1 MTETARLVLAVDS
14 REVDRGQRS
23 LDGLTDK
30 SRRAEQET
38 ERLTRATDQLGG
50 AYRGLRNVLAAVGIG
65 VAIRAVVQASDTYSE
80 LRSQLRLV
88 TDSQEELND
97 TYEAAYKLAQETRG
111 GLGETIN
118 LYARLAR
125 SSEELDLTNQQ
136 LLTVTRAINQSFVVS
151 GASAQEAA
159 SATLQLSQGMASGTL
174 RGEELNSVLENS
186 PRLARAIA
194 DGLGVTIG
202 QLREL
207 GAEGQLTGS
216 AVTRALLSSAD
227 SINREFQDM
236 PRTVGQS
243 LQQLRNDLIDT
254 FGETDVSGFNDAID
268 DLRELVTD
276 PNFKDSVVTLGTA
289 FATLIG
295 TMASGASEVVTFTE
309 YLGAELA
316 SKINGV
322 AADDIPRLE
331 RELAG
336 LEKQLDASF
345 LEKDIGL
352 VFTSDEEIKRKIEE
366 VRERLQVAYDLQQ
379 SFNRGFGNTNP
390 DQDSGDP
397 PEPLG
402 GGGNDRATDS
412 IQKRVAALQL
422 EAETLGMTA
431 RQEELYRARKEGAT
445 AAQLAAIDGSYRQ
458 IEAYEA
464 EQKAL
469 EASIESRRIANE
481 ILAEMDAERLKP
493 SALARDDRSRAE
505 DAFRVDIEALNQNRA
520 EALMSEESYLAQRT
534 ALKATYDASIAELDA
549 EESEK
554 ISDQF
559 EAKLLR
565 EQEYH
570 QNRRAYLLEQ
580 REQELID
587 EQTYNRLI
595 EDEND
600 RYRDA
605 TDKLDKKNWQSRLS
619 TTQHYLGQ
627 LSGLLSSEN
636 RKMFEVGKAA
646 AIANAIVSTYSGAA
660 QALDDL
666 PFPANIAA
674 AAAVTLAGFARV
686 QAIRST
692 SFNGG
697 GGAAGGGGITGGV
710 QTVPAA
716 PAPVQLDGASG
727 SGSAGGSSISITVQG
742 SVVGATKDELADMF
756 GDALRER
763 IANKDYVLIDSNSRN
778 GRTLR

>member
-88 TDSQEELND
+88 TESQEELND
-97 TYEAAYKLAQETRG
+97 TYEAAYKLAQDTRG

-268 DLRELVTD
+268 DLRGLVTD
-276 PNFKDSVVTLGTA
+276 PGFQEGVVSLGTGIATLARWLGTA
-289 FATLIG
+289 TTEGVKFTKWLGEEFAAQIHG
-295 TMASGASEVVTFTE
+295 
-309 YLGAELA
+309 
-316 SKINGV
+316 I

-331 RELAG
+331 GAVADQEEQMRRLTALFEGSGGISGQEQGILDRENAKLEEMERRLA
-336 LEKQLDASF
+336 DAIR
-345 LEKDIGL
+345 L
-352 VFTSDEEIKRKIEE
+352 
-366 VRERLQVAYDLQQ
+366 REQ
-379 SFNRGFGNTNP
+379 FNQNNVGAGANTNP
-390 DQDSGDP
+390 DQGGGDP

-402 GGGNDRATDS
+402 GGGKDKATDS

-445 AAQLAAIDGSYRQ
+445 AAQLAAIEGSYRQ

-469 EASIESRRIANE
+469 EFSIKSRRDAAE
-481 ILAEMDAERLKP
+481 ILAEMDKER
-493 SALARDDRSRAE
+493 ATDI
-505 DAFRVDIEALNQNRA
+505 DAGEQLLERY
-520 EALMSEESYLAQRT
+520 MTEE
-534 ALKATYDASIAELDA
+534 E
-549 EESEK
+549 
-554 ISDQF
+554 
-559 EAKLLR
+559 LLR
-565 EQEYH
+565 EHHE
-570 QNRRAYLLEQ
+570 RRLETLETA
-580 REQELID
+580 RAADFENEAKW
-587 EQTYNRLI
+587 NAAI
-595 EDEND
+595 EDENK
-600 RYRDA
+600 RFNDA
-605 TDKLDKKNWQSRLS
+605 MEGMDKARWMAQMDLAA
-619 TTQHYLGQ
+619 
-627 LSGLLSSEN
+627 SGLSEITGLMASEN
-636 RKMFEVGKAA
+636 RKMFEIGKAA
-646 AIANAIVSTYSGAA
+646 AIAQTLVSIPSSAQKAYDAMSGIPFVGP
-660 QALDDL
+660 ALG
-666 PFPANIAA
+666 AA
-674 AAAVTLAGFARV
+674 AAAAAIAAGLGRL
-686 QAIRST
+686 QAIKSAN
-692 SFNGG
+692 FGG
-697 GGAAGGGGITGGV
+697 GGSAGGGGGGGITGGV
-710 QTVPAA
+710 QSVPAA
-716 PAPVQLDGASG
+716 PAPVQLQGRSG
-727 SGSAGGSSISITVQG
+727 GDSSDRGVNVTVSVGQLVGTGGIEELTDIITEGLQDRVKNRDI
-742 SVVGATKDELADMF
+742 VIVDPA
-756 GDALRER
+756 
-763 IANKDYVLIDSNSRN
+763 SRN
-778 GRTLR
+778 GRDLRGR

>member
-30 SRRAEQET
+30 SRRAEQGT

-88 TDSQEELND
+88 TESQEELND

-268 DLRELVTD
+268 DLRGLVTD
-276 PNFKDSVVTLGTA
+276 PGFQEGVVSLGTGIATLARWLGTA
-289 FATLIG
+289 TTEGVKFTKWLGEEFAAQIHG
-295 TMASGASEVVTFTE
+295 
-309 YLGAELA
+309 
-316 SKINGV
+316 I

-331 RELAG
+331 GAVADQEEQMRRLTALFEGSGGISGQEQGILDRENAKLEEMERRLA
-336 LEKQLDASF
+336 DAIR
-345 LEKDIGL
+345 L
-352 VFTSDEEIKRKIEE
+352 
-366 VRERLQVAYDLQQ
+366 REQFSQNNVGA
-379 SFNRGFGNTNP
+379 GVNTNP
-390 DQDSGDP
+390 DQGGGDP

-402 GGGNDRATDS
+402 GGGDDKATKS

-431 RQEELYRARKEGAT
+431 RQEELYKARKEGAT
-445 AAQLAAIDGSYRQ
+445 AAQLAAIDASYRQ
-458 IEAYEA
+458 MEAYEA

-469 EASIESRRIANE
+469 EEKAAFEKSLERDLGDIQERYATERE
-481 ILAEMDAERLKP
+481 LLAED
-493 SALARDDRSRAE
+493 
-505 DAFRVDIEALNQNRA
+505 
-520 EALMSEESYLAQRT
+520 LMLRRETILESYELGKIDRQEAN
-534 ALKATYDASIAELDA
+534 ALLQESNREYYDELDA
-549 EESEK
+549 LRNLDIE
-554 ISDQF
+554 
-559 EAKLLR
+559 R
-565 EQEYH
+565 EQKAS
-570 QNRRAYLLEQ
+570 QMVTSA
-580 REQELID
+580 
-587 EQTYNRLI
+587 RL
-595 EDEND
+595 
-600 RYRDA
+600 A
-605 TDKLDKKNWQSRLS
+605 AAQ
-619 TTQHYLGQ
+619 QGV
-627 LSGLLSSEN
+627 GLLQFFAREN
-636 RKMFEVGKAA
+636 EAVAHVVLGVQTALSAAMAWTNTLVAATRAVAELGPIAGPPAA
-646 AIANAIVSTYSGAA
+646 ASIMAWGKLQVG
-660 QALDDL
+660 L
-666 PFPANIAA
+666 IAA
-674 AAAVTLAGFARV
+674 TGLAKGFM
-686 QAIRST
+686 
-692 SFNGG
+692 GG
-697 GGAAGGGGITGGV
+697 AGGGSPSGAGGGFGGS
-710 QTVPAA
+710 PEAA
-716 PAPVQLDGASG
+716 PPSPLPPRDSNSG
-727 SGSAGGSSISITVQG
+727 GNLTIVFQG
-742 SVVGATKDELADMF
+742 DVTGFDQDELADTLLNKM
-756 GDALRER
+756 GDEINNLDR
-763 IANKDYVLIDSNSRN
+763 VVIDPRSRN
-778 GRTLR
+778 GRMLRGR

>member
-50 AYRGLRNVLAAVGIG
+50 AYRGLRNVLGAVGIG

-88 TDSQEELND
+88 TESQEELNE

-118 LYARLAR
+118 LYARMAR
-125 SSEELDLTNQQ
+125 SSEELGLTSQQ

-295 TMASGASEVVTFTE
+295 TMASGASEVVNFTE

-379 SFNRGFGNTNP
+379 SFNQGFGNTNP
-390 DQDSGDP
+390 DQGGGDP

-402 GGGNDRATDS
+402 GGGDDKATKA

-431 RQEELYRARKEGAT
+431 RQEELYKARKEGAT

-469 EASIESRRIANE
+469 EFSIKSRRDAAE
-481 ILAEMDAERLKP
+481 ILAEMDKER
-493 SALARDDRSRAE
+493 AT
-505 DAFRVDIEALNQNRA
+505 DIEAGEQLLERY
-520 EALMSEESYLAQRT
+520 MTEE
-534 ALKATYDASIAELDA
+534 E
-549 EESEK
+549 
-554 ISDQF
+554 
-559 EAKLLR
+559 LLR
-565 EQEYH
+565 EHH
-570 QNRRAYLLEQ
+570 QRRLEVLEAARAADFDNRVKWNDAIAAEEERHKESLNNLDQQ
-580 REQELID
+580 RW
-587 EQTYNRLI
+587 
-595 EDEND
+595 
-600 RYRDA
+600 
-605 TDKLDKKNWQSRLS
+605 KL
-619 TTQHYLGQ
+619 Q
-627 LSGLLSSEN
+627 LKGTADVFGLLTGLMASEN
-636 RKMFEVGKAA
+636 RKMFEIGKAA
-646 AIANAIVSTYSGAA
+646 AIAQGAINIPLAATNAYASASAVPVIGHILA
-660 QALDDL
+660 
-666 PFPANIAA
+666 PIAA
-674 AAAVTLAGFARV
+674 TAAVVAQTAQLS
-686 QAIRST
+686 AIKSAN
-692 SFNGG
+692 FNGG
-697 GGAAGGGGITGGV
+697 GGAAAITGGV
-710 QTVPAA
+710 NTVPAA
-716 PAPVQLDGASG
+716 PAPVQLDGGRGADSG
-727 SGSAGGSSISITVQG
+727 GGSSISITVQG

-756 GDALRER
+756 GDALKER

>member
-88 TDSQEELND
+88 TESQEELND

-254 FGETDVSGFNDAID
+254 FGQTDVSGFNDAID

-331 RELAG
+331 RELYG
-336 LEKQLDASF
+336 LQKQLDASF

-352 VFTSDEEIKRKIEE
+352 IFTSDEEIKRKIEE
-366 VRERLQVAYDLQQ
+366 VRERLEVAYDLQQ
-379 SFNRGFGNTNP
+379 SFNQGFGNTNP
-390 DQDSGDP
+390 DQGGGDP
-397 PEPLG
+397 PEPPG
-402 GGGNDRATDS
+402 GGGDDKATDS

-431 RQEELYRARKEGAT
+431 RQEELYRAQKEGAT
-445 AAQLAAIDGSYRQ
+445 AAQLAAIEGSYRQ

-469 EASIESRRIANE
+469 EFSIKSRRDAAE
-481 ILAEMDAERLKP
+481 ILAEMDKER
-493 SALARDDRSRAE
+493 ATDI
-505 DAFRVDIEALNQNRA
+505 DAGEQLLERY
-520 EALMSEESYLAQRT
+520 MTEE
-534 ALKATYDASIAELDA
+534 E
-549 EESEK
+549 
-554 ISDQF
+554 
-559 EAKLLR
+559 LLR
-565 EQEYH
+565 EHH
-570 QNRRAYLLEQ
+570 QRRLEVLEAARSADFDNRTKWNDAIAAEEERHKESLNNLDQQ
-580 REQELID
+580 RW
-587 EQTYNRLI
+587 
-595 EDEND
+595 
-600 RYRDA
+600 
-605 TDKLDKKNWQSRLS
+605 KL
-619 TTQHYLGQ
+619 Q
-627 LSGLLSSEN
+627 LKGTADVFGLLTGLMASEN
-636 RKMFEVGKAA
+636 RKMFEIGKAA
-646 AIANAIVSTYSGAA
+646 AIAQGVINIPLAATNAYASASAVPVIGHILA
-660 QALDDL
+660 
-666 PFPANIAA
+666 PIAA
-674 AAAVTLAGFARV
+674 TAAVVAQTAQLS
-686 QAIRST
+686 AIKSAN
-692 SFNGG
+692 FNGG
-697 GGAAGGGGITGGV
+697 GGAAAITGGV
-710 QTVPAA
+710 NTVPAA
-716 PAPVQLDGASG
+716 PAPVQLDGGRGADSG
-727 SGSAGGSSISITVQG
+727 GGSSISITVQG

-756 GDALRER
+756 GDALKER

>member
-30 SRRAEQET
+30 SRRAEQGT

-88 TDSQEELND
+88 TESQEELND

-268 DLRELVTD
+268 DLRGLVTD
-276 PNFKDSVVTLGTA
+276 PGFQEGVVSLGTGIATLARWLGTA
-289 FATLIG
+289 TTEGVKFTKWLGEEFAAQIHG
-295 TMASGASEVVTFTE
+295 
-309 YLGAELA
+309 
-316 SKINGV
+316 I

-331 RELAG
+331 GAVADQEEQMRRLTALFEGSGGISGQEQGILDRENAKLEEMERRLA
-336 LEKQLDASF
+336 DAIR
-345 LEKDIGL
+345 L
-352 VFTSDEEIKRKIEE
+352 
-366 VRERLQVAYDLQQ
+366 REQFSQNNVGA
-379 SFNRGFGNTNP
+379 GVNTNP
-390 DQDSGDP
+390 DQGGGDP

-402 GGGNDRATDS
+402 GGGNDKATDS

-458 IEAYEA
+458 MEAYEA

-469 EASIESRRIANE
+469 EEKAEFERALERDLGEIQDRYASERE
-481 ILAEMDAERLKP
+481 LLAEDLMLRRETILESYELGKIDRQEAN
-493 SALARDDRSRAE
+493 ALLQESNREYYDELDSLRNL
-505 DAFRVDIEALNQNRA
+505 DIEREQRASQLVTSARHAAFQQGIALLQLFARENETVAHIVLGVQ
-520 EALMSEESYLAQRT
+520 T
-534 ALKATYDASIAELDA
+534 ALSAAMAWTNTLVAATRATAELGPV
-549 EESEK
+549 
-554 ISDQF
+554 
-559 EAKLLR
+559 
-565 EQEYH
+565 
-570 QNRRAYLLEQ
+570 
-580 REQELID
+580 
-587 EQTYNRLI
+587 
-595 EDEND
+595 
-600 RYRDA
+600 
-605 TDKLDKKNWQSRLS
+605 
-619 TTQHYLGQ
+619 LGPP
-627 LSGLLSSEN
+627 
-636 RKMFEVGKAA
+636 AA
-646 AIANAIVSTYSGAA
+646 AKIIAWGKVQVG
-660 QALDDL
+660 L
-666 PFPANIAA
+666 IAA
-674 AAAVTLAGFARV
+674 TGLAKGAM
-686 QAIRST
+686 
-692 SFNGG
+692 GG
-697 GGAAGGGGITGGV
+697 GGGGGGGSIGGFGGS
-710 QTVPAA
+710 PEAA
-716 PAPVQLDGASG
+716 PPSPLPPQDRDS
-727 SGSAGGSSISITVQG
+727 GGSLTIVFQG
-742 SVVGATKDELADMF
+742 DVTGFDQNELADTLMNKM
-756 GDALRER
+756 GDEINNLDR
-763 IANKDYVLIDSNSRN
+763 VVIDPKSRN
-778 GRTLR
+778 GRLLRGR

>member
-50 AYRGLRNVLAAVGIG
+50 AYRGLRNVLGAVGIG

-88 TDSQEELND
+88 TESQEELND
-97 TYEAAYKLAQETRG
+97 TYEAAYKLAQDTRG

-268 DLRELVTD
+268 DLRGLVTD
-276 PNFKDSVVTLGTA
+276 PGFQEGVVSLGTGIATLARWLGTA
-289 FATLIG
+289 TTEGVKFTKWLGEEFAAQIHG
-295 TMASGASEVVTFTE
+295 
-309 YLGAELA
+309 
-316 SKINGV
+316 I

-331 RELAG
+331 GAVADQEEQMRRLTALFEGSGGISGQEQGILDRENAKLEEMERRLA
-336 LEKQLDASF
+336 DAIR
-345 LEKDIGL
+345 L
-352 VFTSDEEIKRKIEE
+352 
-366 VRERLQVAYDLQQ
+366 REQFSQNNVGA
-379 SFNRGFGNTNP
+379 GVNTNP
-390 DQDSGDP
+390 DQGGGDP

-402 GGGNDRATDS
+402 GGGNDKATDS

-431 RQEELYRARKEGAT
+431 RQEELYRAQKEGAT
-445 AAQLAAIDGSYRQ
+445 AAQLAAIEGSYRQ

-469 EASIESRRIANE
+469 EFSIKSRRDAAE
-481 ILAEMDAERLKP
+481 ILAEMDKERATDIDAGEQLLERYMTEEELLQEHHERRLEVLE
-493 SALARDDRSRAE
+493 AARAADFDNKEKWDRA
-505 DAFRVDIEALNQNRA
+505 IEAENQRHE
-520 EALMSEESYLAQRT
+520 EAVSDVSKKEQFARNQLASNMLTQMSSLMSSKYKE
-534 ALKATYDASIAELDA
+534 
-549 EESEK
+549 
-554 ISDQF
+554 F
-559 EAKLLR
+559 F
-565 EQEYH
+565 
-570 QNRRAYLLEQ
+570 
-580 REQELID
+580 LI
-587 EQTYNRLI
+587 
-595 EDEND
+595 
-600 RYRDA
+600 
-605 TDKLDKKNWQSRLS
+605 
-619 TTQHYLGQ
+619 
-627 LSGLLSSEN
+627 
-636 RKMFEVGKAA
+636 GKAA
-646 AIANAIVSTYSGAA
+646 ALANVAVMAPEKA
-660 QALDDL
+660 E
-666 PFPANIAA
+666 AA
-674 AAAVTLAGFARV
+674 AAWGMKLGGPPLAAAFTAASYIV
-686 QAIRST
+686 SAAHAAQIASAN
-692 SFNGG
+692 FGG
-697 GGAAGGGGITGGV
+697 GGGVSGSGGYGGGV
-710 QTVPAA
+710 NTVPAA
-716 PAPVQLDGASG
+716 PAPAQLNPGADSG
-727 SGSAGGSSISITVQG
+727 SGSLTIVFQG
-742 SVVGATKDELADMF
+742 NVTGFDQDELADTLINKM
-756 GDALRER
+756 GDEINNLDR
-763 IANKDYVLIDSNSRN
+763 VVIDPKSRN
-778 GRTLR
+778 GRLLRGR

>member
-88 TDSQEELND
+88 TESQEELND

-111 GLGETIN
+111 GLEETIN

-202 QLREL
+202 QLRTL

-295 TMASGASEVVTFTE
+295 TMASGASEVVNFTE

-366 VRERLQVAYDLQQ
+366 VRERLEVAYDLQQ
-379 SFNRGFGNTNP
+379 SFNQGFGNTNP
-390 DQDSGDP
+390 DQGGGDP
-397 PEPLG
+397 PEPPG
-402 GGGNDRATDS
+402 GGGDDKATDS

-431 RQEELYRARKEGAT
+431 RQEELYRAQKEGAT
-445 AAQLAAIDGSYRQ
+445 AAQLAAIEGSYRQ

-469 EASIESRRIANE
+469 EFSIKSRRDAAE
-481 ILAEMDAERLKP
+481 ILAEMDKER
-493 SALARDDRSRAE
+493 ATDI
-505 DAFRVDIEALNQNRA
+505 DAGEQLLERY
-520 EALMSEESYLAQRT
+520 MTEE
-534 ALKATYDASIAELDA
+534 E
-549 EESEK
+549 
-554 ISDQF
+554 
-559 EAKLLR
+559 LLR
-565 EQEYH
+565 EHH
-570 QNRRAYLLEQ
+570 QRRLEVLEAARSADFDNRTKWNDAIAAEEERHKESLNNLDQQ
-580 REQELID
+580 RW
-587 EQTYNRLI
+587 
-595 EDEND
+595 
-600 RYRDA
+600 
-605 TDKLDKKNWQSRLS
+605 KL
-619 TTQHYLGQ
+619 Q
-627 LSGLLSSEN
+627 LKGTADVFGLLTGLMASEN
-636 RKMFEVGKAA
+636 RKMFEIGKAA
-646 AIANAIVSTYSGAA
+646 AIAQGAINIPLAATNAYASASAVPVIGHILA
-660 QALDDL
+660 
-666 PFPANIAA
+666 PIAA
-674 AAAVTLAGFARV
+674 TAAVVAQTAQLS
-686 QAIRST
+686 AIKSAN
-692 SFNGG
+692 FNGG
-697 GGAAGGGGITGGV
+697 GGAAAITGGV
-710 QTVPAA
+710 NTVPAA
-716 PAPVQLDGASG
+716 PAPVQLDGGRGADSG
-727 SGSAGGSSISITVQG
+727 GGSSISITVQG

-756 GDALRER
+756 GDALKER

>member
-23 LDGLTDK
+23 LDGLTSK

-38 ERLTRATDQLGG
+38 ERLSRATDQLSG
-50 AYRGLRNVLAAVGIG
+50 AYRGLRNVLAAVGAG
-65 VAIRAVVQASDTYSE
+65 LAVRAVIRAADTYSE

-88 TDSQEELND
+88 TESQEELNE
-97 TYEAAYKLAQETRG
+97 TYEAAYRLAQETRG
-111 GLGETIN
+111 GLEETIN

-202 QLREL
+202 ELRTL

-276 PNFKDSVVTLGTA
+276 PNFKESVVTLGTA

-295 TMASGASEVVTFTE
+295 TMASGASEVVNFTE

-402 GGGNDRATDS
+402 GGGNDKATDS
-412 IQKRVAALQL
+412 IQKRIEALRL

-431 RQEELYRARKEGAT
+431 RQEELYKARKEGAT

-469 EASIESRRIANE
+469 EFSIKSRRDAAE
-481 ILAEMDAERLKP
+481 ILAEMDKERATDIDAGEQLLERYMTEEELLQEHHERRLDVLEAARAADFDNKEKWDRAIEAENQRH
-493 SALARDDRSRAE
+493 E
-505 DAFRVDIEALNQNRA
+505 DAVSDVSKKEQFARNQLASNMLSQMSS
-520 EALMSEESYLAQRT
+520 LMSSKYKE
-534 ALKATYDASIAELDA
+534 
-549 EESEK
+549 
-554 ISDQF
+554 F
-559 EAKLLR
+559 F
-565 EQEYH
+565 
-570 QNRRAYLLEQ
+570 
-580 REQELID
+580 LI
-587 EQTYNRLI
+587 
-595 EDEND
+595 
-600 RYRDA
+600 
-605 TDKLDKKNWQSRLS
+605 
-619 TTQHYLGQ
+619 
-627 LSGLLSSEN
+627 
-636 RKMFEVGKAA
+636 GKAA
-646 AIANAIVSTYSGAA
+646 ALANVAVMAPEKA
-660 QALDDL
+660 E
-666 PFPANIAA
+666 AA
-674 AAAVTLAGFARV
+674 AAWGMKLGGPPLAAAFTAASYIV
-686 QAIRST
+686 SAAHAAQIASAN
-692 SFNGG
+692 FGG
-697 GGAAGGGGITGGV
+697 GGGVSGSGGYGGGV
-710 QTVPAA
+710 NSVPAA
-716 PAPVQLDGASG
+716 PAPVQLNPGAESGG
-727 SGSAGGSSISITVQG
+727 SGGSLTIVFQG
-742 SVVGATKDELADMF
+742 DVTGFDQDELADTLMNKM
-756 GDALRER
+756 GDEINNLDR
-763 IANKDYVLIDSNSRN
+763 VVIDPKSRN
-778 GRTLR
+778 GRLLRGR

>member
-23 LDGLTDK
+23 LDGLTSK

-38 ERLTRATDQLGG
+38 ERLSRATDQLSG
-50 AYRGLRNVLAAVGIG
+50 AYRGLRNVLAAVGAG
-65 VAIRAVVQASDTYSE
+65 LAVRAVIRAADTYSE

-88 TDSQEELND
+88 TESQEELNE

-111 GLGETIN
+111 GLEETIN

-268 DLRELVTD
+268 DLRGLVTD
-276 PNFKDSVVTLGTA
+276 PGFQEGVVSLGTGIATLARWLGTA
-289 FATLIG
+289 TTEGVKFTKWLGEEFAAQIHG
-295 TMASGASEVVTFTE
+295 
-309 YLGAELA
+309 
-316 SKINGV
+316 I

-331 RELAG
+331 GAVADQEEQMRRLTALFEGSGGISGQEQGILDRENAKLEEMERRLA
-336 LEKQLDASF
+336 DAIR
-345 LEKDIGL
+345 L
-352 VFTSDEEIKRKIEE
+352 
-366 VRERLQVAYDLQQ
+366 REQFSQNNVGA
-379 SFNRGFGNTNP
+379 GVNTNP
-390 DQDSGDP
+390 DQGGGDP

-402 GGGNDRATDS
+402 GGGDDKATKS

-445 AAQLAAIDGSYRQ
+445 AAQLAAIEGSYRQ

-469 EASIESRRIANE
+469 EEKAEFERALERDLGEIQDRYASERE
-481 ILAEMDAERLKP
+481 LLAED
-493 SALARDDRSRAE
+493 
-505 DAFRVDIEALNQNRA
+505 
-520 EALMSEESYLAQRT
+520 LMLRRETILESYELGKIDRQEAN
-534 ALKATYDASIAELDA
+534 ALLQESNREYYDELDA
-549 EESEK
+549 LRSLDIE
-554 ISDQF
+554 
-559 EAKLLR
+559 R
-565 EQEYH
+565 EQKAS
-570 QNRRAYLLEQ
+570 QMVTSA
-580 REQELID
+580 
-587 EQTYNRLI
+587 RL
-595 EDEND
+595 
-600 RYRDA
+600 A
-605 TDKLDKKNWQSRLS
+605 AAQ
-619 TTQHYLGQ
+619 QGV
-627 LSGLLSSEN
+627 GLLQFFAREN
-636 RKMFEVGKAA
+636 EAVAHVVLGVQTALSAAMAWTNTLVAATRAVAELGPIAGPPAA
-646 AIANAIVSTYSGAA
+646 ASIMAWGKLQVG
-660 QALDDL
+660 L
-666 PFPANIAA
+666 IAA
-674 AAAVTLAGFARV
+674 TGLAKGFM
-686 QAIRST
+686 
-692 SFNGG
+692 GG
-697 GGAAGGGGITGGV
+697 AGGGSPSGAGGGFGGS
-710 QTVPAA
+710 PEAA
-716 PAPVQLDGASG
+716 PPSPLPPRESNSG
-727 SGSAGGSSISITVQG
+727 GNLTIVFQG
-742 SVVGATKDELADMF
+742 DVTGFDQDELADTLLNKM
-756 GDALRER
+756 GDEINNLDR
-763 IANKDYVLIDSNSRN
+763 VVIDPRSRN
-778 GRTLR
+778 GRMLRGR

>member
-88 TDSQEELND
+88 TESQEELND
-97 TYEAAYKLAQETRG
+97 TYEAAYKLAQDTRG

-276 PNFKDSVVTLGTA
+276 PNFKESVVTLGTA

-295 TMASGASEVVTFTE
+295 TMASGASEVVNFTE

-366 VRERLQVAYDLQQ
+366 VRERLQIAYDLQQ
-379 SFNRGFGNTNP
+379 SFNQGFGNNKP
-390 DQDSGDP
+390 DQGGGDP

-402 GGGNDRATDS
+402 GGGDDKATKS

-445 AAQLAAIDGSYRQ
+445 AAQLAAIEGSYRQ

-469 EASIESRRIANE
+469 EEKAEFERALERDLGEIQDRYASERE
-481 ILAEMDAERLKP
+481 LLAED
-493 SALARDDRSRAE
+493 
-505 DAFRVDIEALNQNRA
+505 
-520 EALMSEESYLAQRT
+520 LMLRRETILESYELGKIDRQEAN
-534 ALKATYDASIAELDA
+534 ALLQESNREYYDELDA
-549 EESEK
+549 LRSLDIE
-554 ISDQF
+554 
-559 EAKLLR
+559 R
-565 EQEYH
+565 EQKAS
-570 QNRRAYLLEQ
+570 QMVTSA
-580 REQELID
+580 
-587 EQTYNRLI
+587 RL
-595 EDEND
+595 
-600 RYRDA
+600 A
-605 TDKLDKKNWQSRLS
+605 AAQ
-619 TTQHYLGQ
+619 QGV
-627 LSGLLSSEN
+627 GLLQFFAREN
-636 RKMFEVGKAA
+636 EAVAHVVLGVQTALSAAMAWTNTLVAATRAVAELGPIAGPPAA
-646 AIANAIVSTYSGAA
+646 ASIMAWGKLQVG
-660 QALDDL
+660 L
-666 PFPANIAA
+666 IAA
-674 AAAVTLAGFARV
+674 TGLAKGFM
-686 QAIRST
+686 
-692 SFNGG
+692 GG
-697 GGAAGGGGITGGV
+697 AGGGSPSGAGGGFGGS
-710 QTVPAA
+710 PEAA
-716 PAPVQLDGASG
+716 PPSPLPPRESNSG
-727 SGSAGGSSISITVQG
+727 GNLTIVFQG
-742 SVVGATKDELADMF
+742 DVTGFDQDELADTLLNKM
-756 GDALRER
+756 GDEINNLDR
-763 IANKDYVLIDSNSRN
+763 VVIDPRSRN
-778 GRTLR
+778 GRMLRGR

>member
-23 LDGLTDK
+23 LDGLTSK

-38 ERLTRATDQLGG
+38 ERLSRATDQLSG
-50 AYRGLRNVLAAVGIG
+50 AYQGLRKVLAAVGAG
-65 VAIRAVVQASDTYSE
+65 LAVRAVIRAADTYSE

-125 SSEELDLTNQQ
+125 SSEELGLTNQQ

-194 DGLGVTIG
+194 DGLDRDIG
-202 QLREL
+202 QLKEL
-207 GAEGQLTGS
+207 GAQGQLTGS

-331 RELAG
+331 RELYG
-336 LEKQLDASF
+336 LQKQLDASF

-352 VFTSDEEIKRKIEE
+352 IFTSDEEIKRKIEE
-366 VRERLQVAYDLQQ
+366 VRERLEVAYDLQQ
-379 SFNRGFGNTNP
+379 SFNQGFGNTNP
-390 DQDSGDP
+390 DQGGGDP
-397 PEPLG
+397 PEPPG
-402 GGGNDRATDS
+402 GGGDDKATDS

-431 RQEELYRARKEGAT
+431 RQEELYRAQKEGAT

-458 IEAYEA
+458 MEAYEA

-469 EASIESRRIANE
+469 EEKAAFEKSLERDLGDIQERYATERE
-481 ILAEMDAERLKP
+481 LLAEDLMLRRETILESYELGKIDRQEAN
-493 SALARDDRSRAE
+493 ALLQESNREYYDELDSLRNL
-505 DAFRVDIEALNQNRA
+505 DIEREQRASRMIMSAKMAAAQQGVALLQLIAGENRA
-520 EALMSEESYLAQRT
+520 AANVVLAIQT
-534 ALKATYDASIAELDA
+534 GLSAAMAWQNTIVAATRAQAELG
-549 EESEK
+549 
-554 ISDQF
+554 I
-559 EAKLLR
+559 
-565 EQEYH
+565 
-570 QNRRAYLLEQ
+570 
-580 REQELID
+580 
-587 EQTYNRLI
+587 
-595 EDEND
+595 
-600 RYRDA
+600 
-605 TDKLDKKNWQSRLS
+605 
-619 TTQHYLGQ
+619 LG
-627 LSGLLSSEN
+627 G
-636 RKMFEVGKAA
+636 G
-646 AIANAIVSTYSGAA
+646 
-660 QALDDL
+660 
-666 PFPANIAA
+666 PAA
-674 AAAVTLAGFARV
+674 AATIMAWGKAQVGLILATGAAKGFLGGGSAG
-686 QAIRST
+686 S
-692 SFNGG
+692 GG
-697 GGAAGGGGITGGV
+697 GGGSIGGFGGS
-710 QTVPAA
+710 PEAA
-716 PAPVQLDGASG
+716 PPSPLPPEDRG
-727 SGSAGGSSISITVQG
+727 SGGSLTIVFQG
-742 SVVGATKDELADMF
+742 DVTGFDQDELADTLLNKM
-756 GDALRER
+756 GDEINNLDR
-763 IANKDYVLIDSNSRN
+763 VVIDPKSRN
-778 GRTLR
+778 GRLLRGR

>member
-50 AYRGLRNVLAAVGIG
+50 AYRGLRKVLAAVGIG

-88 TDSQEELND
+88 TESQEELND
-97 TYEAAYKLAQETRG
+97 TYEAAYKLAQDTRG

-295 TMASGASEVVTFTE
+295 TMASGASEVVNFTE

-379 SFNRGFGNTNP
+379 SFNQGFGNTNP

-402 GGGNDRATDS
+402 GGNDKATDS

-445 AAQLAAIDGSYRQ
+445 AAQLAAIEGSYRQ

-469 EASIESRRIANE
+469 EFSIKSRRDAAE
-481 ILAEMDAERLKP
+481 ILAEMDKER
-493 SALARDDRSRAE
+493 ATDI
-505 DAFRVDIEALNQNRA
+505 DAGEQLLERY
-520 EALMSEESYLAQRT
+520 MTEE
-534 ALKATYDASIAELDA
+534 E
-549 EESEK
+549 
-554 ISDQF
+554 
-559 EAKLLR
+559 LLR
-565 EQEYH
+565 EHH
-570 QNRRAYLLEQ
+570 QRRLEVLEAARAADFDNQTKWNDAIAAEEERHKETLNDLDQQ
-580 REQELID
+580 RW
-587 EQTYNRLI
+587 
-595 EDEND
+595 
-600 RYRDA
+600 
-605 TDKLDKKNWQSRLS
+605 KL
-619 TTQHYLGQ
+619 Q
-627 LSGLLSSEN
+627 LKGTADVFGLLTGLMASEN
-636 RKMFEVGKAA
+636 RKMFEIGKAA
-646 AIANAIVSTYSGAA
+646 AIAQGAINIPLAATNAYASASAVPVIGHILA
-660 QALDDL
+660 
-666 PFPANIAA
+666 PIAA
-674 AAAVTLAGFARV
+674 TAAVVAQTAQLS
-686 QAIRST
+686 AIKSAN
-692 SFNGG
+692 FNGG
-697 GGAAGGGGITGGV
+697 GGAAAITGGV
-710 QTVPAA
+710 NTVPAA
-716 PAPVQLDGASG
+716 PAPVQLDGGRGADSG
-727 SGSAGGSSISITVQG
+727 GGSSISITVQG

-756 GDALRER
+756 GDALKER

>member
-50 AYRGLRNVLAAVGIG
+50 AYRGLRNVLSAVGIG

-88 TDSQEELND
+88 TESQEELND
-97 TYEAAYKLAQETRG
+97 TYEAAYKLAQDTRG

-295 TMASGASEVVTFTE
+295 TMASGASEVVNFTE

-379 SFNRGFGNTNP
+379 SFNQGFGNTNP

-402 GGGNDRATDS
+402 GGGKDKAADS

-431 RQEELYRARKEGAT
+431 RQEELYKARKEGAA
-445 AAQLAAIDGSYRQ
+445 AAQLAAIDASYRQ
-458 IEAYEA
+458 MEAYEA

-481 ILAEMDAERLKP
+481 ILAEMEEERATDIDAGEQLLERY
-493 SALARDDRSRAE
+493 
-505 DAFRVDIEALNQNRA
+505 
-520 EALMSEESYLAQRT
+520 MTEE
-534 ALKATYDASIAELDA
+534 E
-549 EESEK
+549 
-554 ISDQF
+554 
-559 EAKLLR
+559 LLR
-565 EQEYH
+565 EHH
-570 QNRRAYLLEQ
+570 QRRLEVLEAARSADFDNRTKWNDAIAAEEERHKESLNNLDQQ
-580 REQELID
+580 RW
-587 EQTYNRLI
+587 
-595 EDEND
+595 
-600 RYRDA
+600 
-605 TDKLDKKNWQSRLS
+605 KL
-619 TTQHYLGQ
+619 Q
-627 LSGLLSSEN
+627 LKGTADVFGLLTGLMASEN
-636 RKMFEVGKAA
+636 RKMFEIGKAA
-646 AIANAIVSTYSGAA
+646 AIAQGAINIPLAATNAYASASAVPVIGHILA
-660 QALDDL
+660 
-666 PFPANIAA
+666 PIAA
-674 AAAVTLAGFARV
+674 TAAVVAQTAQLS
-686 QAIRST
+686 AIKSAN
-692 SFNGG
+692 FNGG
-697 GGAAGGGGITGGV
+697 GGAAAITGGV
-710 QTVPAA
+710 NTVPAA
-716 PAPVQLDGASG
+716 PAPVQLDGGRGADSG
-727 SGSAGGSSISITVQG
+727 GGSSISITVQG

-756 GDALRER
+756 GDALKER

>member
-30 SRRAEQET
+30 SRRAEQGT

-88 TDSQEELND
+88 TESQEELNE

-276 PNFKDSVVTLGTA
+276 PNFKESVVTLGTA

-295 TMASGASEVVTFTE
+295 TMASGASEVVNFTE

-379 SFNRGFGNTNP
+379 SFNQGFGNTNP

-402 GGGNDRATDS
+402 GGGNDKATDS

-445 AAQLAAIDGSYRQ
+445 AAQLAAIEGSYRQ

-469 EASIESRRIANE
+469 EFSIQSRRDAAE
-481 ILAEMDAERLKP
+481 ILAEMDKER
-493 SALARDDRSRAE
+493 AT
-505 DAFRVDIEALNQNRA
+505 DIEAGEQLLERYMTEEELLQEHHERRLDVLEAARAADFDNKEKWDRAIEAENQRHEDAVSDVSKKEQFARNQLA
-520 EALMSEESYLAQRT
+520 SNMLSQMSSLMSSKYKE
-534 ALKATYDASIAELDA
+534 
-549 EESEK
+549 
-554 ISDQF
+554 F
-559 EAKLLR
+559 F
-565 EQEYH
+565 
-570 QNRRAYLLEQ
+570 
-580 REQELID
+580 LI
-587 EQTYNRLI
+587 
-595 EDEND
+595 
-600 RYRDA
+600 
-605 TDKLDKKNWQSRLS
+605 
-619 TTQHYLGQ
+619 
-627 LSGLLSSEN
+627 
-636 RKMFEVGKAA
+636 GKAA
-646 AIANAIVSTYSGAA
+646 ALANVAVMAPEKA
-660 QALDDL
+660 E
-666 PFPANIAA
+666 AA
-674 AAAVTLAGFARV
+674 AAWGMKLGGPPLAAAFTAASYIV
-686 QAIRST
+686 SAAHAAQIASAN
-692 SFNGG
+692 FGG
-697 GGAAGGGGITGGV
+697 GGGVSGSGGYGGGV
-710 QTVPAA
+710 NSVPAA
-716 PAPVQLDGASG
+716 PAPVQLNPGAESGG
-727 SGSAGGSSISITVQG
+727 SGGSLTIVFQG
-742 SVVGATKDELADMF
+742 DVTGFDQDELADTLMNKM
-756 GDALRER
+756 GDEINNLDR
-763 IANKDYVLIDSNSRN
+763 VVIDPKSRN
-778 GRTLR
+778 GRLLRGR

>member
-50 AYRGLRNVLAAVGIG
+50 AYRGLRNVLGAVGIG

-88 TDSQEELND
+88 TESQEELND
-97 TYEAAYKLAQETRG
+97 TYEAAYKLAQDTRG

-268 DLRELVTD
+268 DLRGLVTD
-276 PNFKDSVVTLGTA
+276 PGFQEGVVSLGTGIATLARWLGTA
-289 FATLIG
+289 TTEGVKFTKWLGEEFAAQIHG
-295 TMASGASEVVTFTE
+295 
-309 YLGAELA
+309 
-316 SKINGV
+316 I

-331 RELAG
+331 GAVADQEEQMRRLTALFEGSGGISGQEQGILDRENAKLEEMERRLA
-336 LEKQLDASF
+336 DAIR
-345 LEKDIGL
+345 L
-352 VFTSDEEIKRKIEE
+352 
-366 VRERLQVAYDLQQ
+366 REQ
-379 SFNRGFGNTNP
+379 FNQNNVGAGANTNP
-390 DQDSGDP
+390 DQGGGDP

-402 GGGNDRATDS
+402 GGGKDKATDS

-445 AAQLAAIDGSYRQ
+445 AAQLAAIEGSYRQ

-469 EASIESRRIANE
+469 EEKAEFERALERDLGEIQDRYASERE
-481 ILAEMDAERLKP
+481 LLAED
-493 SALARDDRSRAE
+493 
-505 DAFRVDIEALNQNRA
+505 
-520 EALMSEESYLAQRT
+520 LMLRRETILESYELGKIDRQEAN
-534 ALKATYDASIAELDA
+534 ALLQESNREYYDELDA
-549 EESEK
+549 LRSLDIE
-554 ISDQF
+554 
-559 EAKLLR
+559 R
-565 EQEYH
+565 EQKAS
-570 QNRRAYLLEQ
+570 QMVTSA
-580 REQELID
+580 
-587 EQTYNRLI
+587 RL
-595 EDEND
+595 
-600 RYRDA
+600 A
-605 TDKLDKKNWQSRLS
+605 AAQ
-619 TTQHYLGQ
+619 QGV
-627 LSGLLSSEN
+627 GLLQFFAREN
-636 RKMFEVGKAA
+636 EAVANVVLGVQTALSAAMAWTNTLVAATRAVAELGPIAGPPAA
-646 AIANAIVSTYSGAA
+646 ASIMAWGKLQVG
-660 QALDDL
+660 L
-666 PFPANIAA
+666 IAA
-674 AAAVTLAGFARV
+674 TGLAKGFM
-686 QAIRST
+686 
-692 SFNGG
+692 GG
-697 GGAAGGGGITGGV
+697 AGGGSPSGAGGGFGGS
-710 QTVPAA
+710 PEAA
-716 PAPVQLDGASG
+716 PPSPLPPRDSD
-727 SGSAGGSSISITVQG
+727 SGGSLTIVFQG
-742 SVVGATKDELADMF
+742 DVTGFDQNELADTLLNKM
-756 GDALRER
+756 GDEINNLDR
-763 IANKDYVLIDSNSRN
+763 VVIDPKSRN
-778 GRTLR
+778 GRMLRGR

>member
-23 LDGLTDK
+23 LDGLTSK

-38 ERLTRATDQLGG
+38 ERLSRATDQLSG
-50 AYRGLRNVLAAVGIG
+50 AYQGLRKVLAAVGAG
-65 VAIRAVVQASDTYSE
+65 LAVRAVIRAADTYSE

-125 SSEELDLTNQQ
+125 SSEELGLTNQQ

-194 DGLGVTIG
+194 DGLDRDIG
-202 QLREL
+202 QLKEL
-207 GAEGQLTGS
+207 GAQGQLTGS

-295 TMASGASEVVTFTE
+295 TMASGASEVVNFTE

-352 VFTSDEEIKRKIEE
+352 VFTSDEEVKRKIEE

-379 SFNRGFGNTNP
+379 SFNQGFGNTNP

-402 GGGNDRATDS
+402 GGGKDKAADS

-431 RQEELYRARKEGAT
+431 RQEELYTARKEGAT

-481 ILAEMDAERLKP
+481 ILAEMEEERATDIDAGEQLLERYMTE
-493 SALARDDRSRAE
+493 E
-505 DAFRVDIEALNQNRA
+505 D
-520 EALMSEESYLAQRT
+520 
-534 ALKATYDASIAELDA
+534 
-549 EESEK
+549 
-554 ISDQF
+554 
-559 EAKLLR
+559 LLR
-565 EQEYH
+565 EHHE
-570 QNRRAYLLEQ
+570 RRLETLETARAADFENQ
-580 REQELID
+580 ARWDQAILD
-587 EQTYNRLI
+587 EKRDFNKKMNDLDQTRTDQQLSAASNMLGRLSGMMSS
-595 EDEND
+595 
-600 RYRDA
+600 RYRE
-605 TDKLDKKNWQSRLS
+605 L
-619 TTQHYLGQ
+619 
-627 LSGLLSSEN
+627 
-636 RKMFEVGKAA
+636 FEIGKAA
-646 AIANAIVSTYSGAA
+646 A
-660 QALDDL
+660 L
-666 PFPANIAA
+666 ANIAISAPEKAEDASRWGMKLGGPPLA
-674 AAAVTLAGFARV
+674 AAFSAASYLVSAAHAAEV
-686 QAIRST
+686 AST
-692 SFNGG
+692 SFGGGSSSVGG
-697 GGAAGGGGITGGV
+697 GGPTGGV

-716 PAPVQLDGASG
+716 PSPVDLGGGQSQPGNTLNISFNGPVNGLDSEQLARDVATAVKDMVDTTDFVLVEAS
-727 SGSAGGSSISITVQG
+727 
-742 SVVGATKDELADMF
+742 
-756 GDALRER
+756 
-763 IANKDYVLIDSNSRN
+763 SRN
-778 GRTLR
+778 GQILRGG

>member
-23 LDGLTDK
+23 LDGLTSK

-38 ERLTRATDQLGG
+38 ERLSRATDQLSG
-50 AYRGLRNVLAAVGIG
+50 AYRGLRNVLAAVGAG
-65 VAIRAVVQASDTYSE
+65 LAVRAVIRAADTYSE

-88 TDSQEELND
+88 TESQEELNE
-97 TYEAAYKLAQETRG
+97 TYEAAYRLAQETRG
-111 GLGETIN
+111 GLEETIN

-216 AVTRALLSSAD
+216 AVTRSLLSSAD

-276 PNFKDSVVTLGTA
+276 PNFKESVVTLGTA

-295 TMASGASEVVTFTE
+295 TMASGASEVVNFTE

-379 SFNRGFGNTNP
+379 SFNQGFGNTNP

-402 GGGNDRATDS
+402 GGGDDKATKA

-469 EASIESRRIANE
+469 EFSIKSRRDAAE
-481 ILAEMDAERLKP
+481 ILAEMDKER
-493 SALARDDRSRAE
+493 ATDI
-505 DAFRVDIEALNQNRA
+505 DAGEQLLERY
-520 EALMSEESYLAQRT
+520 MTEE
-534 ALKATYDASIAELDA
+534 E
-549 EESEK
+549 
-554 ISDQF
+554 
-559 EAKLLR
+559 LLR
-565 EQEYH
+565 EHHE
-570 QNRRAYLLEQ
+570 RRLETLETA
-580 REQELID
+580 RAADFENEAKW
-587 EQTYNRLI
+587 NAAI
-595 EDEND
+595 EDENK
-600 RYRDA
+600 RFNDA
-605 TDKLDKKNWQSRLS
+605 MEGMDKARWMAQMDLAA
-619 TTQHYLGQ
+619 
-627 LSGLLSSEN
+627 SGLSEITGLMASEN
-636 RKMFEVGKAA
+636 RKMFEIGKAA
-646 AIANAIVSTYSGAA
+646 AIAQTLVSIPSSAQKAYDAMSGIPFVGP
-660 QALDDL
+660 ALG
-666 PFPANIAA
+666 AA
-674 AAAVTLAGFARV
+674 AAAAAIAAGLGRL
-686 QAIRST
+686 QAIKSAN
-692 SFNGG
+692 FGG
-697 GGAAGGGGITGGV
+697 GGSAGGGGGGGITGGV
-710 QTVPAA
+710 QSVPAA
-716 PAPVQLDGASG
+716 PAPVQLQGRSG
-727 SGSAGGSSISITVQG
+727 GDSSDRGVNVTVSVGQLVGTGGIEELTDIITEGLQDRVKNRDI
-742 SVVGATKDELADMF
+742 VIVDPA
-756 GDALRER
+756 
-763 IANKDYVLIDSNSRN
+763 SRN
-778 GRTLR
+778 GRDLRGR

>member
-88 TDSQEELND
+88 TESQEELND

-276 PNFKDSVVTLGTA
+276 PNFKESVVTLGTA

-295 TMASGASEVVTFTE
+295 TMASGASEVVKFTE
-309 YLGAELA
+309 YLGAEFA
-316 SKINGV
+316 SKFNGV

-336 LEKQLDASF
+336 LEKQLNASF

-352 VFTSDEEIKRKIEE
+352 IFTSKEEIKRKIEE

-379 SFNRGFGNTNP
+379 SFNRGFGNTSP
-390 DQDSGDP
+390 DQRGGDDP
-397 PEPLG
+397 PEPPS
-402 GGGNDRATDS
+402 GGNDKATDS

-458 IEAYEA
+458 MEAYEA

-469 EASIESRRIANE
+469 EEKAEFERALERDLGEIQDRYASERE
-481 ILAEMDAERLKP
+481 LLAED
-493 SALARDDRSRAE
+493 
-505 DAFRVDIEALNQNRA
+505 
-520 EALMSEESYLAQRT
+520 LMLRRETILESYELGLIDRQEAN
-534 ALKATYDASIAELDA
+534 ALLQESNREYYDELDA
-549 EESEK
+549 LRNLDIE
-554 ISDQF
+554 
-559 EAKLLR
+559 R
-565 EQEYH
+565 EQKAS
-570 QNRRAYLLEQ
+570 QMVTSA
-580 REQELID
+580 
-587 EQTYNRLI
+587 RL
-595 EDEND
+595 
-600 RYRDA
+600 A
-605 TDKLDKKNWQSRLS
+605 AAQ
-619 TTQHYLGQ
+619 QGV
-627 LSGLLSSEN
+627 GLLQFFAREN
-636 RKMFEVGKAA
+636 EAVAHVVLGVQTALSAAMAWTNTLVAATRAVAELGPIAGPPAA
-646 AIANAIVSTYSGAA
+646 ASIMAWGKLQVG
-660 QALDDL
+660 L
-666 PFPANIAA
+666 IAA
-674 AAAVTLAGFARV
+674 TGLAKGFM
-686 QAIRST
+686 
-692 SFNGG
+692 GG
-697 GGAAGGGGITGGV
+697 AGGGSPSGAGGGFGGS
-710 QTVPAA
+710 PEAA
-716 PAPVQLDGASG
+716 PPSPLPPRDSNSG
-727 SGSAGGSSISITVQG
+727 GNLTIVFQG
-742 SVVGATKDELADMF
+742 DVTGFDQDELADTLLNKM
-756 GDALRER
+756 GDEINNLDR
-763 IANKDYVLIDSNSRN
+763 VVIDPRSRN
-778 GRTLR
+778 GRMLRGR

>member
-38 ERLTRATDQLGG
+38 ERLSRATDQLSG
-50 AYRGLRNVLAAVGIG
+50 AYRGLRNVLAAVGAG
-65 VAIRAVVQASDTYSE
+65 LAVRAVIRAADTYSE

-88 TDSQEELND
+88 TESQEELNE

-295 TMASGASEVVTFTE
+295 TMASGASEVVNFTE

-366 VRERLQVAYDLQQ
+366 VRERLEVAYDLQQ
-379 SFNRGFGNTNP
+379 SFNQGFGNTNP
-390 DQDSGDP
+390 DQGGGDP
-397 PEPLG
+397 PEPPG
-402 GGGNDRATDS
+402 GGGDDKATDS

-431 RQEELYRARKEGAT
+431 RQEELYRAQKEGAT
-445 AAQLAAIDGSYRQ
+445 AAQLAAIEGSYRQ

-469 EASIESRRIANE
+469 EFSIKSRRDAAE
-481 ILAEMDAERLKP
+481 ILAEMDKERATDIDAGEQLLERYMTEEELLQEHHERRLEVLE
-493 SALARDDRSRAE
+493 AARAADFDNKEKWDRA
-505 DAFRVDIEALNQNRA
+505 IEAENQRHE
-520 EALMSEESYLAQRT
+520 EAVSDVSKKEQFARNQLASNMLTQMSSLMSSKYKE
-534 ALKATYDASIAELDA
+534 
-549 EESEK
+549 
-554 ISDQF
+554 F
-559 EAKLLR
+559 F
-565 EQEYH
+565 
-570 QNRRAYLLEQ
+570 
-580 REQELID
+580 LI
-587 EQTYNRLI
+587 
-595 EDEND
+595 
-600 RYRDA
+600 
-605 TDKLDKKNWQSRLS
+605 
-619 TTQHYLGQ
+619 
-627 LSGLLSSEN
+627 
-636 RKMFEVGKAA
+636 GKAA
-646 AIANAIVSTYSGAA
+646 ALANVAVMAPEKA
-660 QALDDL
+660 E
-666 PFPANIAA
+666 AA
-674 AAAVTLAGFARV
+674 AAWGMKLGGPPLAAAFTAASYIV
-686 QAIRST
+686 SAAHAAQIASAN
-692 SFNGG
+692 FGG
-697 GGAAGGGGITGGV
+697 GGGVSGSGGYGGGV
-710 QTVPAA
+710 NTVPAA
-716 PAPVQLDGASG
+716 PAPAQLNPGADSG
-727 SGSAGGSSISITVQG
+727 SGSLTIVFQG
-742 SVVGATKDELADMF
+742 NVTGFDQDELADTLINKM
-756 GDALRER
+756 GDEINNLDR
-763 IANKDYVLIDSNSRN
+763 VVIDPKSRN
-778 GRTLR
+778 GRLLRGR

>member
-30 SRRAEQET
+30 SRRAEQGT

-88 TDSQEELND
+88 TESQEELND
-97 TYEAAYKLAQETRG
+97 TYEAAYKLAQDTRG

-295 TMASGASEVVTFTE
+295 TMASGASEVVNFTE

-379 SFNRGFGNTNP
+379 SFNQGFGNTNP
-390 DQDSGDP
+390 DQGGGDP
-397 PEPLG
+397 PETLG
-402 GGGNDRATDS
+402 GGGDDKATDS

-431 RQEELYRARKEGAT
+431 RQEELYKARKEGAA
-445 AAQLAAIDGSYRQ
+445 AAQLAAIDASYRQ
-458 IEAYEA
+458 MEAYEA

-481 ILAEMDAERLKP
+481 ILAEMEEERATDIDAGEQLLERY
-493 SALARDDRSRAE
+493 
-505 DAFRVDIEALNQNRA
+505 
-520 EALMSEESYLAQRT
+520 MTEE
-534 ALKATYDASIAELDA
+534 E
-549 EESEK
+549 
-554 ISDQF
+554 
-559 EAKLLR
+559 LLR
-565 EQEYH
+565 EHH
-570 QNRRAYLLEQ
+570 QRRLEVLEAARSADFDNRTKWNDAIAAEEERHKESLNNLDQQ
-580 REQELID
+580 RW
-587 EQTYNRLI
+587 
-595 EDEND
+595 
-600 RYRDA
+600 
-605 TDKLDKKNWQSRLS
+605 KL
-619 TTQHYLGQ
+619 Q
-627 LSGLLSSEN
+627 LKGTADVFGLLTGLMASEN
-636 RKMFEVGKAA
+636 RKMFEIGKAA
-646 AIANAIVSTYSGAA
+646 AIAQGAINIPLAATNAYASASAVPVIGHILA
-660 QALDDL
+660 
-666 PFPANIAA
+666 PIAA
-674 AAAVTLAGFARV
+674 TAAVVAQTAQLS
-686 QAIRST
+686 AIKSAN
-692 SFNGG
+692 FNGG
-697 GGAAGGGGITGGV
+697 GGAAAITGGV
-710 QTVPAA
+710 NTVPAA
-716 PAPVQLDGASG
+716 PAPVQLDGGRGADSG
-727 SGSAGGSSISITVQG
+727 GGSSISITVQG

-756 GDALRER
+756 GDALKER

>member
-30 SRRAEQET
+30 SRRAEQGT

-88 TDSQEELND
+88 TESQEELND
-97 TYEAAYKLAQETRG
+97 TYEAAYKLAQDTRG

-174 RGEELNSVLENS
+174 RGEGLNSVLENS

-295 TMASGASEVVTFTE
+295 TMASGASEVVNFTE

-379 SFNRGFGNTNP
+379 SFNQGFGNTNP
-390 DQDSGDP
+390 DQGGGDP
-397 PEPLG
+397 PETLG
-402 GGGNDRATDS
+402 GGGDDKATDS
-412 IQKRVAALQL
+412 IQKL
-422 EAETLGMTA
+422 
-431 RQEELYRARKEGAT
+431 
-445 AAQLAAIDGSYRQ
+445 S
-458 IEAYEA
+458 
-464 EQKAL
+464 
-469 EASIESRRIANE
+469 
-481 ILAEMDAERLKP
+481 
-493 SALARDDRSRAE
+493 
-505 DAFRVDIEALNQNRA
+505 
-520 EALMSEESYLAQRT
+520 
-534 ALKATYDASIAELDA
+534 
-549 EESEK
+549 
-554 ISDQF
+554 
-559 EAKLLR
+559 
-565 EQEYH
+565 
-570 QNRRAYLLEQ
+570 
-580 REQELID
+580 LIH
-587 EQTYNRLI
+587 I
-595 EDEND
+595 
-600 RYRDA
+600 
-605 TDKLDKKNWQSRLS
+605 
-619 TTQHYLGQ
+619 
-627 LSGLLSSEN
+627 
-636 RKMFEVGKAA
+636 
-646 AIANAIVSTYSGAA
+646 
-660 QALDDL
+660 
-666 PFPANIAA
+666 
-674 AAAVTLAGFARV
+674 
-686 QAIRST
+686 
-692 SFNGG
+692 
-697 GGAAGGGGITGGV
+697 
-710 QTVPAA
+710 
-716 PAPVQLDGASG
+716 
-727 SGSAGGSSISITVQG
+727 
-742 SVVGATKDELADMF
+742 
-756 GDALRER
+756 
-763 IANKDYVLIDSNSRN
+763 
-778 GRTLR
+778 

>member
-88 TDSQEELND
+88 TESQEELNE

-216 AVTRALLSSAD
+216 AVTRALLSSAG

-295 TMASGASEVVTFTE
+295 TMASGASEVVNFTE

-379 SFNRGFGNTNP
+379 SFNQGFGNTNP
-390 DQDSGDP
+390 DQGGGDP

-402 GGGNDRATDS
+402 GGNDKATDS

-469 EASIESRRIANE
+469 EASVESRRIAAE
-481 ILAEMDAERLKP
+481 ILAEMDKER
-493 SALARDDRSRAE
+493 AT
-505 DAFRVDIEALNQNRA
+505 DIEAGEQLLERY
-520 EALMSEESYLAQRT
+520 MTEE
-534 ALKATYDASIAELDA
+534 E
-549 EESEK
+549 
-554 ISDQF
+554 
-559 EAKLLR
+559 LLR
-565 EQEYH
+565 EHH
-570 QNRRAYLLEQ
+570 QRRLEVLEAARSADFDNRTKWNDAIAAEEERHKESLNNLDQQ
-580 REQELID
+580 RW
-587 EQTYNRLI
+587 
-595 EDEND
+595 
-600 RYRDA
+600 
-605 TDKLDKKNWQSRLS
+605 KL
-619 TTQHYLGQ
+619 Q
-627 LSGLLSSEN
+627 LKGTADVFGLLTGLMASEN
-636 RKMFEVGKAA
+636 RKMFEIGKAA
-646 AIANAIVSTYSGAA
+646 AIAQGAINIPLAATNAYASASAVPVIGHILA
-660 QALDDL
+660 
-666 PFPANIAA
+666 PIAA
-674 AAAVTLAGFARV
+674 TAAVVAQTAQLS
-686 QAIRST
+686 AIKSAN
-692 SFNGG
+692 FNGG
-697 GGAAGGGGITGGV
+697 GGAAAITGGV
-710 QTVPAA
+710 NTVPAA
-716 PAPVQLDGASG
+716 PAPVQLDGGRGADSG
-727 SGSAGGSSISITVQG
+727 GGSSISITVQG

-756 GDALRER
+756 GDALKER